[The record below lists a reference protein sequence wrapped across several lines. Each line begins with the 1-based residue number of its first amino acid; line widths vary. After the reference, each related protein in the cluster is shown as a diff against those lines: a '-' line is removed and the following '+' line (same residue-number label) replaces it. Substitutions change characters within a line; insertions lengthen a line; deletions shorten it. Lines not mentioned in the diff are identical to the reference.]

1 MGGIQSLLGEGEIAL
16 PDHTELWVQAAKQE
30 SSAQIQVEKSAT
42 GFSKVCTR
50 MTATLGILAD
60 RIVNA
65 LFRIGDGG
73 QPLSR

>member
-1 MGGIQSLLGEGEIAL
+1 MRDLQSRLGEREIAL
-16 PDHTELWVQAAKQE
+16 ADHTELWIQAAKQE
-30 SSAQIQVEKSAT
+30 SSAQIQIEKSAT
-42 GFSKVCTR
+42 GFSKVCTG

-65 LFRIGDGG
+65 LFRIADGG